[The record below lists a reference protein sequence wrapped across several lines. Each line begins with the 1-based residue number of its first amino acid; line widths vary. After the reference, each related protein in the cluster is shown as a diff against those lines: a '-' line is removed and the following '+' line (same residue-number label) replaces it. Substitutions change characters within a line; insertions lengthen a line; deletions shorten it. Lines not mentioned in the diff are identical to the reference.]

1 MASRW
6 SKPMVYISIAI
17 TILASVLYH
26 FSQKSTPRD
35 ANPAVAL
42 LATYAVAAGLTIC
55 LLYFIPAKAGLLSEL
70 RRLNWASYLLAV
82 SIVGLEIG
90 FLLVYRSGWS
100 IGVAAVLVNVVASL
114 ILVPVA
120 ILYFGDQLD
129 WVNVVGIVVCLVGL
143 VLLNWG
149 R

>member
-1 MASRW
+1 MI
-6 SKPMVYISIAI
+6 YISIAI
-17 TILASVLYH
+17 TIFSSVLYH

-42 LATYAVAAGLTIC
+42 LATYAVAMALTFC
-55 LLYFIPAKAGLLSEL
+55 LLYFIPAKRGFLSEL
-70 RRLNWASYLLAV
+70 GTLNWASYLLAL

-100 IGVAAVLVNVVASL
+100 IGLAAVLVNVVASL

-120 ILYFGDQLD
+120 ILYFRDQLG
-129 WVNVVGIVVCLVGL
+129 WVNLVGILVCLVGL
-143 VLLNWG
+143 VLLNC
-149 R
+149 RR